1 MIKSFDLILFEII
14 LILEKFLLVLVLKIE
29 KWDIVSK
36 SLTPSN

>member
-29 KWDIVSK
+29 K
-36 SLTPSN
+36 